1 MSSTYDPMVGH
12 VLDDRYEIL
21 AKLARGGMAT
31 VYRARD
37 LRLMRTIAV
46 KIMRRDLG
54 EDDDFAAK
62 FDHEAR
68 AAATLNHPAV
78 VGVFDQG
85 IAQGQP
91 YIVMEFVEGETL
103 RRRISREAP
112 LRPEEALEL
121 LDPVVAALSAA
132 HDSGL
137 VHRDIKPENVLIST
151 RGQVKVAD
159 FGLARIMTSPQ
170 MTATGVL
177 VGTAS
182 YLPPELVTHSR
193 PDSRSDVYSA
203 GVVLFEMLTGKKPHT
218 GENNYQIAY
227 AHVNVDIEKPSTA
240 LKATGHDGWRI
251 PDYLDAFV
259 EACTARSPDSRPF
272 NGRVMLEQLREV
284 RSDLAATGGRN
295 NPDLADRIRPEPS
308 IRGDLTQPIQPR
320 PVARPRPIVGAAAG
334 QTSSS
339 PASHSGPY
347 AHTETTVSPTWR
359 PTSPRS
365 PLPFP
370 ANASQPLPVHPDV
383 EDSGLQPRMQR
394 TPVFPNLHISHDPV
408 HRRRRGVLLVLLVL
422 LVTAAAGVGSWWY
435 AEGRFTT
442 TPELVQISQAVAR
455 DRADANGVAL
465 DTTSTA
471 YSEDVAAG
479 LVISSDPPEGT
490 RVLRGEEVQLVI
502 SLGPERFGMPEVVG
516 SSIDEARAA
525 LGSVNLVV
533 GDLEETWSEEIPTGV
548 VIAASKDP
556 GVQLKRDTPI
566 DMTVSK
572 GPEPIPIPNFADDK
586 TAAASA
592 VQQLK
597 DAGLE
602 VKVSQENS
610 TTVAKGLV
618 ISQNPDSG
626 SGKRGDT
633 VTIIESLGPVMVE
646 IPQVRYE
653 SLEDA
658 TKSLESLGFTVKVEY
673 VTDFPLSL
681 KLASGTRPAAG
692 SSAPEGSE
700 VVLLIN

>member
-1 MSSTYDPMVGH
+1 MNSTYDPMVGH

-78 VGVFDQG
+78 VGIFDQG
-85 IAQGQP
+85 TAQGQP

-112 LRPEEALEL
+112 LRPDEALEL

-132 HDSGL
+132 HESGL

-159 FGLARIMTSPQ
+159 FGLARIMASPQ

-227 AHVNVDIEKPSTA
+227 RHVNVDIEKPSTA
-240 LKATGHDGWRI
+240 LRASGHDGWRI

-284 RSDLAATGGRN
+284 RRELTATGGRD

-308 IRGDLTQPIQPR
+308 IPGELTQSIQPR
-320 PVARPRPIVGAAAG
+320 PVGRPRPVVGATAVHA
-334 QTSSS
+334 TSPQSLH
-339 PASHSGPY
+339 P
-347 AHTETTVSPTWR
+347 VPTWR

-365 PLPFP
+365 PVTP
-370 ANASQPLPVHPDV
+370 AANTPHAQPIPSVL
-383 EDSGLQPRMQR
+383 EDSGRQPRMQH
-394 TPVFPNLHISHDPV
+394 TPVFPNLHISQDPV
-408 HRRRRGVLLVLLVL
+408 HRRRRGVILLLIVLF
-422 LVTAAAGVGSWWY
+422 VTAAAGYGSWWY
-435 AEGRFTT
+435 TAGRFTT
-442 TPELVQISQAVAR
+442 APSVTQISEVA
-455 DRADANGVAL
+455 ATESAEANDL
-465 DTTSTA
+465 DVSTRTE
-471 YSEDVAAG
+471 YSEDVTAG
-479 LVISSDPPEGT
+479 LVISTDPGGGA
-490 RVLRGEEVQLVI
+490 RVLRGDTMELVI

-516 SSIDEARAA
+516 SSLDDARTA
-525 LGSVNLVV
+525 LESLNLVV
-533 GDLEETWSEEIPTGV
+533 GEVKESWSEEIASGV
-548 VIAASKDP
+548 VISASEDP
-556 GVQLKRDTPI
+556 GTQLKRDKPI
-566 DMTVSK
+566 DLTVSK
-572 GPEPIPIPNFADDK
+572 GPEPITIPNFADDK
-586 TAAASA
+586 TTADSA
-592 VQQLK
+592 EKQLQS
-597 DAGLE
+597 AGFRVE
-602 VKVSQENS
+602 VSEENS

-618 ISQNPDSG
+618 ISQNPASG
-626 SGKRGDT
+626 TGKRDDII
-633 VTIIESLGPVMVE
+633 TIVKSLGPVMVE
-646 IPQVRYE
+646 IPKVRYE
-653 SLEDA
+653 SLEKA
-658 TKSLESLGFTVKVEY
+658 TKTLESLGFKVEVEY

-681 KLASGTRPAAG
+681 KLASGTKPGAG
-692 SSAPEGSE
+692 SSASEGST